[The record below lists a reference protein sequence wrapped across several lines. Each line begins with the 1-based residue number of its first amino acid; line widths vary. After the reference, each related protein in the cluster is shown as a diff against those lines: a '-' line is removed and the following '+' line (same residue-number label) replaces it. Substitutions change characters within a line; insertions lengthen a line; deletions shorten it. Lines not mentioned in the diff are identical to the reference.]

1 VADVFISYKSERRAA
16 AEHLAEVLTDHGYS
30 VWWDYGLISGR
41 DFGRQ
46 IESELR
52 AAKAVV
58 VLWCSLAVESDWVR
72 EEATLAKTLNKIIP
86 TKIEQVDLPLGFS
99 LAQTLD
105 LSAWDGAPQSP
116 KLDRLVRDIGH
127 LVGRPP
133 APNYDGL
140 DRTERAWRR
149 FGAPPL
155 REFALID
162 ALEPKT
168 TRTLP
173 STLTA
178 PRPAQA
184 PPVPP
189 PKVERV
195 PPLPSSPASTSS
207 IDAAKAYEDATPAPT
222 PASVLPAAAPDVL
235 RQVLYPTPIVWALTI
250 VAVFFA
256 VLMTSDTTPEHQL
269 REMFANMD
277 ALGSHLVI
285 MLASAVVLGL
295 RYALSRGV
303 KSWPPIAHTLA
314 AISPVLALL
323 LILLVAHPPSSSD
336 GGAFAGMSLTL
347 VAFALCV
354 HFVPRALATKA
365 SSPGVAS
372 ANAA

>member
-1 VADVFISYKSERRAA
+1 MADVFISYKSERRAA

-52 AAKAVV
+52 AAKAVI

-86 TKIEQVDLPLGFS
+86 TKIEQIDLPLGFS

-127 LVGRPP
+127 FVGRAP

-140 DRTERAWRR
+140 ERTERAWRR

-173 STLTA
+173 STLTP
-178 PRPAQA
+178 PRAA
-184 PPVPP
+184 PPPP
-189 PKVERV
+189 P
-195 PPLPSSPASTSS
+195 PA
-207 IDAAKAYEDATPAPT
+207 APAPVAQPEPVHVAPPPT
-222 PASVLPAAAPDVL
+222 PKPAPNPAPPPAGPQPGWVK
-235 RQVLYPTPIVWALTI
+235 QVILATPIVWGLRLLVVFVVALMVEPGRDPGQQFENMFMDTDAI
-250 VAVFFA
+250 APLSIIALAVIG
-256 VLMTSDTTPEHQL
+256 T
-269 REMFANMD
+269 
-277 ALGSHLVI
+277 
-285 MLASAVVLGL
+285 LGL
-295 RYALSRGV
+295 RYILARKMKDWTPVG
-303 KSWPPIAHTLA
+303 HTLA
-314 AISPVLALL
+314 S
-323 LILLVAHPPSSSD
+323 VAPAAAAFLFMFVTHPPSASEAVRVFFGISACLIAF
-336 GGAFAGMSLTL
+336 GAL
-347 VAFALCV
+347 V
-354 HFVPRALATKA
+354 HFIPAKLAA
-365 SSPGVAS
+365 ADAPSPAKG
-372 ANAA
+372 